1 MRTVAT
7 IALLIAVSVC
17 FIGHAAVGSATAAP
31 VSVNDSDE
39 IVAIRI
45 LPNGDADISV
55 IRTVSIETQNDSA
68 AFNKTARQY
77 RKGGGASF
85 GKTDGADDSLQS
97 FRQAAHAVGNESNRS
112 MRIVNI
118 KNDTSRRNDT
128 GIFYRNFT
136 WTSFT
141 VPPEGDEA
149 VNLNE
154 SFTVGDRPWISS
166 LREGQM
172 LVISVSEGYEITKGK
187 NVDKIEGNT
196 WVYEGQRTFQQ
207 FDIAYREETYQQP
220 EGEENTNRSG
230 AFVGLV
236 ALVALVVAGSV
247 GAFAYSRRRT
257 LIHRITADRNIPLP
271 GRDGADTP
279 RSANEHETGTGMD
292 AAAVMGPAGETDT
305 RSTTDGVD
313 IELLSDEERVERL
326 LRTNGGRMRQ
336 ATIVTETG
344 WSDAKVS
351 QLLSAMDEDERIEK
365 LRIGRENLISLPNH
379 DHDHSGDDQNRS

>member
-17 FIGHAAVGSATAAP
+17 FIGHVAVGSATAAP

-45 LPNGDADISV
+45 LPNGNADVSV
-55 IRTVSIETQNDSA
+55 IRTVPIETQNDSA
-68 AFNKTARQY
+68 AFNKTAQQY

-97 FRQAAHAVGNESNRS
+97 FRQAARAVGNESDRS
-112 MRIVNI
+112 MRIVNVE
-118 KNDTSRRNDT
+118 NETSRRNDT

-141 VPPEGDEA
+141 VPPEGDES

-166 LREGQM
+166 LRGDQT
-172 LVISVSEGYEITKGK
+172 LAISISEGYEITKGK
-187 NVDKIEGNT
+187 NVNRIEENI
-196 WVYEGQRTFQQ
+196 WVYKGPRTIQQ

-220 EGEENTNRSG
+220 GGEDGTNRSG
-230 AFVGLV
+230 AFVGFV

-247 GAFAYSRRRT
+247 GAFAYRRRRT
-257 LIHRITADRNIPLP
+257 LIHRITADRNVPLP
-271 GRDGADTP
+271 GRDGTDTP
-279 RSANEHETGTGMD
+279 RSANEHETGAEMD
-292 AAAVMGPAGETDT
+292 AAAVMGPVGETDT
-305 RSTTDGVD
+305 RSTTDGID

-326 LRTNGGRMRQ
+326 LQTNGGRMRQ

-379 DHDHSGDDQNRS
+379 DHSENDQNRS

>member
-68 AFNKTARQY
+68 AFNKTAQQY

-85 GKTDGADDSLQS
+85 GKTDGADDSLKS
-97 FRQAAHAVGNESNRS
+97 FRQAAHAVGNESDRS

-118 KNDTSRRNDT
+118 KNNTARRNDT

-141 VPPEGDEA
+141 VPPEGEEA

-166 LREGQM
+166 LREDQA

-187 NVDKIEGNT
+187 NVDRIEGNT
-196 WVYEGQRTFQQ
+196 WVYKGQRTFQQ

-220 EGEENTNRSG
+220 EGEEDTNRSG

-236 ALVALVVAGSV
+236 ALVALIVAGSV

-279 RSANEHETGTGMD
+279 RSANEHETGTEMD
-292 AAAVMGPAGETDT
+292 AAAVMGPAGET